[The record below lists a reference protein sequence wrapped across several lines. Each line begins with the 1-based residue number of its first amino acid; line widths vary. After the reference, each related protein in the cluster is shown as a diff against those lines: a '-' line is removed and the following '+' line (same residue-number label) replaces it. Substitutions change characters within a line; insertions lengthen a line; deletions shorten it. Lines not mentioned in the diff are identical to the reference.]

1 MSIHATPSFAR
12 SSRAANARRDRRHQ
26 IAIVEQLEQRIVLD
40 TSIKLVAVVAGL
52 PGPVAVDYHDPTSS
66 LIVSQNVGA
75 PNESFARVQANGTVS
90 TFASPTGMTDENS
103 FAIAHAGNP
112 GGWTTGDL
120 YAGTGHAGQIL
131 KVSNNGATITN
142 PWVTLPGETGV
153 LHGTPLFDTTGLFGG
168 NLIAV
173 TTSGGV

>member
-1 MSIHATPSFAR
+1 
-12 SSRAANARRDRRHQ
+12 
-26 IAIVEQLEQRIVLD
+26 
-40 TSIKLVAVVAGL
+40 
-52 PGPVAVDYHDPTSS
+52 
-66 LIVSQNVGA
+66 
-75 PNESFARVQANGTVS
+75 VQANGTVS

-103 FAIAHAGNP
+103 FAIAHVGNP

-131 KVSNNGATITN
+131 KISNNGSSITN